1 MDHLE
6 HSLGQRQREEGVTA
20 MFILLVIL
28 ASLVALGIYTLV
40 INYVIPFIKRGF
52 KNEMQSL
59 QR

>member
-1 MDHLE
+1 
-6 HSLGQRQREEGVTA
+6 

-40 INYVIPFIKRGF
+40 VNYVVPFIKRGF